1 MGILPLPTA
10 RLGNPIIHGDLDK
23 VLGKIW
29 SEQWEMI
36 SPYQGWDQGEASETT
51 ARDRQAGPRMTQDRR
66 LLWFCSPGTSLSP
79 TQHHH
84 PRLNTAVI
92 SLSKSLRQD
101 PKDQT
106 VCKQFNFSSEHS
118 SGIFMFL
125 LLAPDKVKFTMS
137 GIQTKMIRL
146 QISRNVKSHNEEN
159 NQSVKSSPEVC

>member
-1 MGILPLPTA
+1 MPLPIA
-10 RLGNPIIHGDLDK
+10 RLGNPIIHGDLGK
-23 VLGKIW
+23 VLGKVW
-29 SEQWEMI
+29 SEQWDMI
-36 SPYQGWDQGEASETT
+36 SPYQGGTRVRQVRLHRVT
-51 ARDRQAGPRMTQDRR
+51 RDRH
-66 LLWFCSPGTSLSP
+66 LLRFCSPGTSLSP

-92 SLSKSLRQD
+92 SPSKSLRQD
-101 PKDQT
+101 PKDQM
-106 VCKQFNFSSEHS
+106 VCKQFNCSSEHS
-118 SGIFMFL
+118 SGIFMFM